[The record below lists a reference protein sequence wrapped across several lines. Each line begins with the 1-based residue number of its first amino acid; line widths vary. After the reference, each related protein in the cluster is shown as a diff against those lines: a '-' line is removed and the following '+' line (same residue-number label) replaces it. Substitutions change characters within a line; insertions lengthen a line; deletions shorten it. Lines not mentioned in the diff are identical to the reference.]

1 MNNYQI
7 EKKVKGGKISVR
19 ILLDGVEIGKRA
31 SARIYR
37 FALVVKGNQA
47 HALMRAKEALVYQRD
62 QAKKYRDV
70 LNDAPGARNKFIMVD
85 SAGRTNSFQSQ
96 QWHREY
102 IANGEVLKWAEAAEQ
117 TIIDLEKKIER
128 LSSDPQP
135 EFDKLVVSSWHQAR
149 KNVPTCGAW
158 QTFVDVVEIPE

>member
-7 EKKVKGGKISVR
+7 EKKVKGSKTQVR
-19 ILLDGVEIGKRA
+19 ILLDGVEIGKRT

-47 HALMRAKEALVYQRD
+47 HALMRAKEGIIHSRKEA
-62 QAKKYRDV
+62 AKYRAV
-70 LNDAPGARNKFIMVD
+70 VNDEPGARRDFIHF
-85 SAGRTNSFQSQ
+85 TNGHAASFQSQ

-102 IANGEVLKWAEAAEQ
+102 IEKGDVLKWAQNSEAE
-117 TIIDLEKKIER
+117 IIALEKRIER
-128 LSSDPQP
+128 LASGPQP
-135 EFDKLVVSSWHQAR
+135 EFDEIMVCSWHQTR
-149 KNVPTCGAW
+149 KNVPATAAY